1 MLLCTYWPSVERRDD
16 WVCNSDHIVAKH
28 NTISVLKGSGR
39 ERPVVRTIRVVD
51 AASTITAIQQSAQYI
66 YYYIY

>member
-16 WVCNSDHIVAKH
+16 WVCNSGHIVAKH
-28 NTISVLKGSGR
+28 NMISVLKLPSR
-39 ERPVVRTIRVVD
+39 ARPVVRTSRVVV
-51 AASTITAIQQSAQYI
+51 AASNITAIQQSAQYI